1 MKGKYN
7 MKKIFALFLV
17 IILMASV
24 SVTAFAADNT
34 VNYNG
39 NQNPQT
45 SGLNV
50 TYNVQPNFT
59 VTIPENVT
67 LGSNVTVSTDKVV
80 VEYGKAVKV
89 KLTGTGED
97 DNTFKLKTEE
107 GAVLEYTVKM
117 GDRVVN
123 VGDTVLTVAP
133 DSTATSAQLSFVM
146 PTNVTYAGNYTGTVT
161 FSIVVE

>member
-1 MKGKYN
+1 MR
-7 MKKIFALFLV
+7 KIFTLFLV
-17 IILMASV
+17 VILMVSL
-24 SVTAFAADNT
+24 SVTALAADNT
-34 VNYNG
+34 VNYDS
-39 NQNPQT
+39 NQTTQT

-59 VTIPENVT
+59 VTIPANVT
-67 LGSNVTVSTDKVV
+67 LGDNVTVSSDKVV

-89 KLTGTGED
+89 KLTGTGET
-97 DNTFKLKTEE
+97 DNTFKLKTAE
-107 GAVLEYTVKM
+107 GAVLEYAVKM
-117 GDRVVN
+117 GDTVVN

-146 PTNVTYAGNYTGTVT
+146 PTNVTYAGNYTGTIR

>member
-1 MKGKYN
+1 
-7 MKKIFALFLV
+7 MKKIFTLFLV
-17 IILMASV
+17 VILMVSL
-24 SVTAFAADNT
+24 SVTALAADNT
-34 VNYNG
+34 VNYDS
-39 NQNPQT
+39 NQTTQT

-59 VTIPENVT
+59 VTIPANVT
-67 LGSNVTVSTDKVV
+67 LGDNVTVSSDKVV

-89 KLTGTGED
+89 KLTGTGEA
-97 DNTFKLKTEE
+97 DNTFKLKTAE

-117 GDRVVN
+117 GDTVVN

-146 PTNVTYAGNYTGTVT
+146 PTNVTYAGNYTGTIR